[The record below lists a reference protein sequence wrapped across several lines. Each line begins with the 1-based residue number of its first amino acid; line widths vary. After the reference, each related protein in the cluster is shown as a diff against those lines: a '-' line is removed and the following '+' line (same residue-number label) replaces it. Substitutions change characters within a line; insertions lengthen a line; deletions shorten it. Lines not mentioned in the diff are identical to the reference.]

1 MASCVPEV
9 PDFRADVDLGNS
21 GEEVT
26 RWLIQTEVG
35 TTGVPAGI
43 SPALGQVCAQ
53 CLSLGQVTNP
63 HPVRL
68 PPTSLSLSAFLEA
81 ASRWGRTCSASGL
94 FGVWSQEAG
103 GEGEREGVVR
113 RPVRVPEGAG
123 HRMCTWPSAGTRGL
137 LRGPCLGHPPPRG
150 HMEWRGASRTSAP
163 APLPACRV
171 QEEARRGQGSCHGWP
186 AGATLARENT
196 QQRRG
201 GCEGGAPEQPA
212 PPTPSGRLSGRV
224 WGRPR
229 SWLLQEASPF
239 SHAPPCSSLP
249 GPEERVF

>member
-26 RWLIQTEVG
+26 RWLIQMEVG

-150 HMEWRGASRTSAP
+150 AHGVEGCFQDLSA
-163 APLPACRV
+163 
-171 QEEARRGQGSCHGWP
+171 G
-186 AGATLARENT
+186 
-196 QQRRG
+196 
-201 GCEGGAPEQPA
+201 
-212 PPTPSGRLSGRV
+212 TP
-224 WGRPR
+224 
-229 SWLLQEASPF
+229 
-239 SHAPPCSSLP
+239 SSLP
-249 GPEERVF
+249 GAGGSPPWSGELPRVAGRCYVS